1 MIDIIPIDY
10 GKSVLSESMIFE
22 NGAKN
27 KFRPILFRIYLLKIE
42 NRLILVDAGCETM
55 PDFDMRDFIG
65 PVKALCYIGISPEK
79 ITDLIIT
86 HAHHDHIE
94 CAKYFKNAALYIQKD
109 EYEAGKGYLAEN
121 LNIRTFDEEMQICDG
136 VKAVKIGGHSKG
148 SSIVEITDS
157 GKKYII
163 AGDECYMRECL
174 IKQLPTGTSYN
185 PEKSHA
191 FIQKY
196 GKGGYTVFL
205 CHDEQLSYP
214 SKPSVIKTTSACNM

>member
-10 GKSVLSESMIFE
+10 GKSVLPESWIFE
-22 NGAKN
+22 NGAEN
-27 KFRPILFRIYLLKIE
+27 KIRPIVFKVYLIRTE

-55 PDFDMRDFIG
+55 PGFDMKDFIG
-65 PVKALCYIGISPEK
+65 PIKALNNIGISPEE
-79 ITDLIIT
+79 ITDVIIT

-121 LNIRTFDEEMQICDG
+121 LNIRIFDEEMQICVG
-136 VKAVKIGGHSKG
+136 IKAVKIGGHSKG

-157 GKKYII
+157 GKKHII
-163 AGDECYMRECL
+163 AGDECYMRDCL
-174 IKQLPTGTSYN
+174 TKQIPTGMAYDR
-185 PEKSHA
+185 EKSRA

-196 GKGGYTVFL
+196 GKGEYAVLL
-205 CHDEQLSYP
+205 CHDE
-214 SKPSVIKTTSACNM
+214 

>member
-10 GKSVLSESMIFE
+10 GKSVLPESWIFE
-22 NGAKN
+22 NGAEN
-27 KFRPILFRIYLLKIE
+27 KLRPIVFRVYLIKTE
-42 NRLILVDAGCETM
+42 NRLILADAGCETM
-55 PDFDMRDFIG
+55 PGFVMTDFIG
-65 PVKALCYIGISPEK
+65 TVKALRNIGISPEE

-94 CAKYFKNAALYIQKD
+94 CAKYFKNAVIYIQKD

-121 LNIRTFDEEMQICDG
+121 LNIRTFEEEMPICDEI
-136 VKAVKIGGHSKG
+136 KAVKIGGHSKG

-157 GKKYII
+157 DKKYII

-174 IKQLPTGTSYN
+174 TKQIPTGISYN
-185 PEKSHA
+185 PEKSLA

-196 GKGGYTVFL
+196 GRGEYTVFL
-205 CHDEQLSYP
+205 CHD
-214 SKPSVIKTTSACNM
+214 K

>member
-1 MIDIIPIDY
+1 MIDIISIDY
-10 GKSVLSESMIFE
+10 GKSVLPESMIFE
-22 NGAKN
+22 NGAEN
-27 KFRPILFRIYLLKIE
+27 KSRPIIFRVYLIRTE

-55 PDFDMRDFIG
+55 PEFDMRDFIG
-65 PVKALCYIGISPEK
+65 PVKALNNIGISPEE

-109 EYEAGKGYLAEN
+109 EYESGKSYLAEN
-121 LNIRTFDEEMQICDG
+121 LNIRTFDEEMLICG
-136 VKAVKIGGHSKG
+136 GIKAVKIGGHSKG

-163 AGDECYMRECL
+163 AGDECYMRDCL
-174 IKQLPTGTSYN
+174 TKQISTGASYN
-185 PEKSHA
+185 PEKSRA

-196 GKGGYTVFL
+196 GVGEYTVLL
-205 CHDEQLSYP
+205 CHDE
-214 SKPSVIKTTSACNM
+214 

>member
-1 MIDIIPIDY
+1 MIEIIPINY
-10 GKSVLSESMIFE
+10 GKSVLPESMIFQ
-22 NGAKN
+22 NGAEN
-27 KFRPILFRIYLLKIE
+27 KFRPIIFRVYLIRTE

-55 PDFDMRDFIG
+55 PSFDMKDFIG
-65 PVKALCYIGISPEK
+65 PVKALQNIGISPEE

-121 LNIRTFDEEMQICDG
+121 LNIRTFDEEMLICG
-136 VKAVKIGGHSKG
+136 GIKAVKIGGHSKG

-163 AGDECYMRECL
+163 AGDECYMRDCL
-174 IKQLPTGTSYN
+174 VKQIPTGISYN
-185 PEKSHA
+185 SEKSRD

-196 GKGGYTVFL
+196 GREEYMVLL
-205 CHDEQLSYP
+205 CHDE
-214 SKPSVIKTTSACNM
+214 